1 MLLYCPWLLSL
12 HAVDGQVNMLLYCP
26 WLLSLHVGE
35 YQQSIC
41 SYTVH
46 GYYPYM

>member
-12 HAVDGQVNMLLYCP
+12 HVVDGQVNMLLYCP
-26 WLLSLHVGE
+26 WLLSLHVGDD
-35 YQQSIC
+35 QQSIC

>member
-12 HAVDGQVNMLLYCP
+12 HVDDGQVNMLLYCP
-26 WLLSLHVGE
+26 WLLSLLVGDD
-35 YQQSIC
+35 QQSIC